1 MTPSPP
7 PPPNPGAGNGAGV
20 NQQQAPPPRNNT
32 GYSNPPPSSGAPSA
46 HRPSTTP
53 VLLDVTSLQ
62 NSYNEMLTAGSQPKI
77 LTDMFGMLVQVVS
90 KQNEN
95 DIIKEEVRDN
105 SNRIKELE
113 AKVGGPDSIS
123 EKVGLA
129 IRNLPF
135 PAEGASELDNVREAL
150 NEIKAPGVNTGR
162 DVVKA
167 IRFGSSDTYLGT
179 VKVEMIDDPTRASI
193 MKSKKNLAFHHNP
206 IMRDLVVK
214 NLKSENQ
221 MSLENFARDLLKM
234 VPGGS
239 DVFMAANGHLR
250 QRGAGQQGAGQQGAG
265 QQGAGQQDVGHQ
277 DVPAQGY
284 RAPPQYGLPPR
295 QQYQR
300 PQPVQPAAPRMAT
313 QVRQPHAQPPPR
325 SAAPQA
331 PQAARPQR
339 ITLNYPTNTQA
350 FFSQPHPYSYAQAS
364 MRPSY
369 IPVSANLYSNPV
381 PSTSSQP
388 NPLDMFDPLSQ
399 FVIPAMD
406 PAQYHQLQAPAQQQQ
421 PGEQE
426 LSDSEGDRVAA
437 QVIQQPQ

>member
-1 MTPSPP
+1 
-7 PPPNPGAGNGAGV
+7 
-20 NQQQAPPPRNNT
+20 
-32 GYSNPPPSSGAPSA
+32 
-46 HRPSTTP
+46 
-53 VLLDVTSLQ
+53 
-62 NSYNEMLTAGSQPKI
+62 MLTAGSQPKI

-90 KQNEN
+90 KQNES

-123 EKVGLA
+123 EKLGLA

-135 PAEGASELDNVREAL
+135 PAEGGSELDNVREAL

-167 IRFGSSDTYLGT
+167 VRFGSSDTYLGT
-179 VKVEMIDDPTRASI
+179 VKVEMIDDSTRASI
-193 MKSKKNLAFHHNP
+193 MKSKKNLAFHYNP
-206 IMRDLVVK
+206 VMRDLVVK

-221 MSLENFARDLLKM
+221 MCLKNFARDLLKM

-250 QRGAGQQGAGQQGAG
+250 QRGAGGQQDAGQQG
-265 QQGAGQQDVGHQ
+265 VPPHGH
-277 DVPAQGY
+277 
-284 RAPPQYGLPPR
+284 RAPPQYGLPTS

-313 QVRQPHAQPPPR
+313 QVRQPHAQPHPR

-339 ITLNYPTNTQA
+339 VTLNYPTNSQA

-369 IPVSANLYSNPV
+369 IPVSGNLYSNPR

-399 FVIPAMD
+399 FVMPAMD
-406 PAQYHQLQAPAQQQQ
+406 PAQYHELQALAQQQQ
-421 PGEQE
+421 GEQE
-426 LSDSEGDRVAA
+426 QGDSEGDRVAA